1 MNSLQ
6 RARTVIDIE
15 IEALLD
21 LKKRLDSSFNQA
33 VKLVTEAVKRHHK
46 VIVIGVG
53 KSGHIGDK
61 IAATMTSTGAP
72 AVVLNALNAMHGDL
86 GVVAAGDV
94 VIALSYSGETEE
106 LIRILPSIK
115 REKVALI
122 AMCGHAKSTLA
133 ANADV
138 NLDVAIRR
146 EACPLNLAPTSSTTA
161 MLALGDCLAMAVL
174 DAQGFRKEDF
184 ARFHPGGTLGR
195 NLLLKASDVMRP
207 LAAVATLKTTARVA
221 AALEEMI
228 AKRCGATVVVN
239 SSGRLAGIYTHGD
252 FVRGYQKNR
261 NIGGERLGGV
271 MTKNPVSVRDGK
283 LAVEV
288 LKIFENHRI
297 EDLIVLNQQNKPIG
311 LIDVQDLTKLKL
323 L

>member
-15 IEALLD
+15 VEALLD
-21 LKKRLDSSFNQA
+21 LKKRLRGEFRRA
-33 VKLVTEAVKRHHK
+33 VGLITEAVKRHHK
-46 VIVIGVG
+46 IIIVGVG

-61 IAATMTSTGAP
+61 IAATLTSTGAP

-106 LIRILPSIK
+106 LLRILPSIK
-115 REKVALI
+115 REKVTLI
-122 AMCGHAKSTLA
+122 AMCGNAKSTLA
-133 ANADV
+133 VNADV
-138 NLDVAIRR
+138 QLDTAVRR
-146 EACPLNLAPTSSTTA
+146 EACPLNLAPTSSTTV

-174 DAQGFRKEDF
+174 DAQGFQKEDF
-184 ARFHPGGTLGR
+184 ARYHPGGSLGR
-195 NLLLKASDVMRP
+195 NLLLKAADVMRP
-207 LAAVATLKTTARVA
+207 LTAVAALTVSDTVA
-221 AALEEMI
+221 AALAAMS
-228 AKRCGATVVVN
+228 ARRCGATVVTDRR
-239 SSGRLAGIYTHGD
+239 GRLAGIYTHGD
-252 FVRGYQKNR
+252 FVRGYQRDKDT
-261 NIGGERLGGV
+261 GSAKLGAV
-271 MTKNPVSVRDGK
+271 MTKRPVTVSADR

-288 LKIFENHRI
+288 LRIFEEHRI
-297 EDLIVLNQQNKPIG
+297 KDLIVLERQNKPIG

>member
-1 MNSLQ
+1 VNSLQ